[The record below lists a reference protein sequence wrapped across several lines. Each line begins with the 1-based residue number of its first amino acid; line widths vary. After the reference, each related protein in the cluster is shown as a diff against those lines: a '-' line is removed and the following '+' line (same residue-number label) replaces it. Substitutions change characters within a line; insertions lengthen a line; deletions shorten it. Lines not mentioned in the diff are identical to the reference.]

1 MSNETQVRLEQT
13 GHRATITFF
22 TEAGINVLSLST
34 INALGKLL
42 DQLAERDDVWSVV
55 VRAEGK
61 AFLAGANIKEMA
73 PFDPAMAADLSRRG
87 NAVMNKLANLDAITV
102 AAIHGAALGGGCEVT
117 LACDFRVAVAD
128 AKIGVPEVTLGLIPG
143 WGGTKRLP
151 KLIGLP
157 AAKRLLFSGEAL
169 KAADAKAIG
178 LVDRVVETADGLDGA
193 VSEWISQFT
202 RGGPRAIAKVKQSL
216 RTGDEPAAFA
226 ECFDGPESREGM
238 GAFVEKRAAKWT
250 EESR

>member
-1 MSNETQVRLEQT
+1 MSRETQVRLEHA

-22 TEAGINVLSLST
+22 TEGGINVLSLST
-34 INALGKLL
+34 IDALGELL
-42 DQLAERDDVWSVV
+42 DQIDDRDDVWSVV

-73 PFDPAMAADLSRRG
+73 PFDPAQAADLSRRG
-87 NAVMNKLANLDAITV
+87 NAVMDKLANLDAITV

-128 AKIGVPEVTLGLIPG
+128 AKIGLPEVTLGLIPG
-143 WGGTKRLP
+143 WGGTKRMP
-151 KLIGLP
+151 KLVGLA

-169 KAADAKAIG
+169 RAADAVALG
-178 LVDRVVETADGLDGA
+178 LIDRVVETADGLEGA
-193 VSEWISQFT
+193 VGEWISQFT
-202 RGGPRAIAKVKQSL
+202 RGGPRAIAQVKQAL
-216 RTGDEPAAFA
+216 RTGDESAAFA
-226 ECFDGPESREGM
+226 ECFDGLESREGM
-238 GAFVEKRAAKWT
+238 GAFVEKRAARWT